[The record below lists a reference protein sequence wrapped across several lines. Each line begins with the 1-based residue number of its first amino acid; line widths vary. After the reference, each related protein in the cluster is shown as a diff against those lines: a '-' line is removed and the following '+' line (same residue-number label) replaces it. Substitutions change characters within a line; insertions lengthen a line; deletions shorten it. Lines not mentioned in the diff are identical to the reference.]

1 MATRENEIIQE
12 FYERPGIMKKRIR
25 LERKLEEAR
34 EELDIIS
41 DIAGKIILIPDFNGS
56 LYLYFIYS
64 EVYKITVNLGKEIKA
79 MILKHRIESGNRE
92 GMLGPEGK
100 DLKTSLKWV
109 IKMLT
114 ENC

>member
-1 MATRENEIIQE
+1 MATKENEIIQE
-12 FYERPGIMKKRIR
+12 FYKRPDVMKKKIR
-25 LERKLEEAR
+25 LEKKLSEAKD
-34 EELDIIS
+34 ELDIIS
-41 DIAGKIILIPDFNGS
+41 NIAGEIILIPDKYGS

-64 EVYKITVNLGKEIKA
+64 EVYKITIFLGKEIKA
-79 MILKHRIESGNRE
+79 VILHRLESGNKR
-92 GMLGPEGK
+92 GMLGGEGK

>member
-1 MATRENEIIQE
+1 MATRGNEIIQE
-12 FYERPGIMKKRIR
+12 FYKRPRVMKKRIR
-25 LERKLEEAR
+25 LEKKLSEAR

-41 DIAGKIILIPDFNGS
+41 DIAGEIILIPDEYGS
-56 LYLYFIYS
+56 LYLYFVYN
-64 EVYKITVNLGKEIKA
+64 EVYITIYLRKEIKA
-79 MILKHRIESGNRE
+79 VIFHRFESGNTSGTSRK
-92 GMLGPEGK
+92 GGK

>member
-1 MATRENEIIQE
+1 MATKEDEIIQE
-12 FYERPGIMKKRIR
+12 FYKRPDVMKKKIR
-25 LERKLEEAR
+25 LEKKLSEAR

-41 DIAGKIILIPDFNGS
+41 DIAGKIILIPDKYGS

-64 EVYKITVNLGKEIKA
+64 EVYKITICLRKEIKA
-79 MILKHRIESGNRE
+79 VILHRLESGNKR
-92 GMLGPEGK
+92 GLFSDEGK
-100 DLKTSLKWV
+100 DLKTNLKWV